1 MLDISIKALDKVVTT
16 QKKAADFIRRH
27 VVAIEKID
35 GTKLTL
41 IRNDQPF
48 DPRDYTKNWIV
59 SYQGSIIYPTEFQG
73 LEKRDADIRASSI
86 GTSQYKF
93 VHDHLR
99 RVHAGTSTIP
109 PDTEFFV
116 EFVQNKPTITRDY
129 AAKHGMYLV
138 GFGHSAQYTIARGQL
153 YTTTEFDDSPN
164 TLDEY
169 RDILQLGAFPVVFDG
184 SLASRSTILAG
195 CKDQKLKELF
205 QDSLSSIDFSEPL
218 QIVSAVVSAFSKLES
233 SLGGSAEGVV
243 LQVGDPKLT
252 EKQLYKILSAGQ
264 HDKTLRGEKKAR
276 YSGTEEEEKAYWDN
290 INEYVDTLLDSIEKG
305 SPEEMMDVLSK
316 KVYSSKGVPVSHP
329 VKKMIN
335 IQDDIMLTA
344 KLRLLSTGSHRATRV
359 AVIPM
364 AAKPFHV
371 GHDSLISRAIED
383 GAESIVVFVS
393 TGGREEI
400 GVGDMVPVWR
410 RYLIP
415 GIERKYGDTV
425 TIRFSDSPMKDAA
438 LTAKSLAQN
447 SGAKVFL
454 YGDPADS
461 EERVNSILSK
471 NPELAGTI
479 IAKGVGREETGGI
492 SGTQMR
498 SFLTSNDKESFV
510 SNLPNWLSP
519 EECDGIWS
527 LLSKKFVKSKNENM
541 LRNFVRLIVG
551 R

>member
-1 MLDISIKALDKVVTT
+1 
-16 QKKAADFIRRH
+16 
-27 VVAIEKID
+27 
-35 GTKLTL
+35 
-41 IRNDQPF
+41 
-48 DPRDYTKNWIV
+48 
-59 SYQGSIIYPTEFQG
+59 
-73 LEKRDADIRASSI
+73 
-86 GTSQYKF
+86 
-93 VHDHLR
+93 
-99 RVHAGTSTIP
+99 
-109 PDTEFFV
+109 
-116 EFVQNKPTITRDY
+116 
-129 AAKHGMYLV
+129 
-138 GFGHSAQYTIARGQL
+138 
-153 YTTTEFDDSPN
+153 
-164 TLDEY
+164 
-169 RDILQLGAFPVVFDG
+169 
-184 SLASRSTILAG
+184 
-195 CKDQKLKELF
+195 
-205 QDSLSSIDFSEPL
+205 
-218 QIVSAVVSAFSKLES
+218 
-233 SLGGSAEGVV
+233 
-243 LQVGDPKLT
+243 
-252 EKQLYKILSAGQ
+252 
-264 HDKTLRGEKKAR
+264 
-276 YSGTEEEEKAYWDN
+276 
-290 INEYVDTLLDSIEKG
+290 
-305 SPEEMMDVLSK
+305 
-316 KVYSSKGVPVSHP
+316 
-329 VKKMIN
+329 MIN